1 MHSTSSVPETVRK
14 AHYRNVYEHYPVSK
28 ELPKCYH
35 TSDAGFMNGT
45 CGRICNGDRRVGIV
59 PDGILYPKA
68 QRIFQH
74 NNYQLITNCAML
86 FGHLKPGKSMVLF
99 ITIYHSAY

>member
-28 ELPKCYH
+28 ELPKCYQ
-35 TSDAGFMNGT
+35 
-45 CGRICNGDRRVGIV
+45 RVGIV

-86 FGHLKPGKSMVLF
+86 LGHLKPGKSMVLF
-99 ITIYHSAY
+99 VTICHSVY